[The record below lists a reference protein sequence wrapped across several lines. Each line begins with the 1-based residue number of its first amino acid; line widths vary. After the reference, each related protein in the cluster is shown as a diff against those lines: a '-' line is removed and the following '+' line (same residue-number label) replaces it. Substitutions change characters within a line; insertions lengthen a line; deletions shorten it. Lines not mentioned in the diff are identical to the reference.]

1 MELSTFLQP
10 ASENYANHLAGPTPE
25 RFVPAPACRLLVV
38 LVLLCLLPR
47 AAMALR
53 IPSICPDGVLY
64 VRLAE
69 SIEHGN
75 FLAGT
80 EDMSLNTYPFIL
92 AGLHSL
98 GLDWELAAAL
108 WGVTISTLVVLPL
121 WGWARRQFDDRVALI
136 ACLLYIV
143 NPKMIE
149 WSPEVMR
156 DQTFW
161 FLFTLALYL
170 LWRAATEVRYV
181 WFIAGGAA
189 FTLATL
195 TRFEGLFLLIPITC
209 WMFWRYRALQTDR
222 KKLLIGAAL
231 SIALFPTLLMLASVV
246 FAGGHASFASSHI
259 TRVARI
265 LPWAESLF
273 HHSSASPGAG
283 LEKPMS
289 PSRMIWVFIPTM
301 TRGLSPVFALLLFGG
316 LWGWRREW
324 SRRDHQPLFYATV
337 VVMCGI
343 WVQLWYDKTMCPRYA
358 LPIVLMG
365 APFAALGLLGMLAR
379 LRRITGWLKWSPRN
393 QAALTSVATVLV
405 VVLSVADTIISNT
418 KYFETRQM
426 AVDLGRWT
434 KTQFPDSPMLLGPVG
449 ITPIVS
455 YYANGIPY
463 HAFRWET
470 NDAMIVAISDNS
482 HAGIV
487 LLQPAKELT
496 HERCDALAAQLQK
509 AGLRML
515 GSNDLPPTCRDIRDI
530 RVLVR
535 TDAVHRVA
543 NEPKRTY

>member
-1 MELSTFLQP
+1 V
-10 ASENYANHLAGPTPE
+10 PTT
-25 RFVPAPACRLLVV
+25 AYRLLVV
-38 LVLLCLLPR
+38 LVLLCLIPR

-75 FLAGT
+75 FLAST

-92 AGLHSL
+92 AGLHRM

-108 WGVTISTLVVLPL
+108 WGVTISSLVVLPL
-121 WGWARRQFDDRVALI
+121 WGWARRQFDDRVALA

-161 FLFTLALYL
+161 FLFMLAIYW
-170 LWRAATEVRYV
+170 LWLAVTEVRYV

-189 FTLATL
+189 FTLAAL
-195 TRFEGLFLLIPITC
+195 TRFEGLFLIVPMVLWT
-209 WMFWRYRALQTDR
+209 FWRHRALQT
-222 KKLLIGAAL
+222 L
-231 SIALFPTLLMLASVV
+231 SVGLFPTLLMLASLLL
-246 FAGGHASFASSHI
+246 AGGHAGFASSHI

-265 LPWAESLF
+265 LPWLESLF
-273 HHSSASPGAG
+273 HRASATIGNS

-289 PSRMIWVFIPTM
+289 AGQMIWVFIPTM
-301 TRGLSPVFALLLFGG
+301 SRGLSPVFALLLFGG

-337 VVMCGI
+337 VAMCGI
-343 WVQLWYDKTMCPRYA
+343 WVQLWCDKTICPRYA

-365 APFAALGLLGMLAR
+365 APFAALGLLGMFAR
-379 LRRITGWLKWSPRN
+379 LRGIVGRLKWNRRS
-393 QAALTSVATVLV
+393 QTALTSVAAVLV
-405 VVLSVADTIISNT
+405 VVLSLTDTVIGT
-418 KYFETRQM
+418 AMYFETRQM
-426 AVDLGRWT
+426 AADLGHWT
-434 KTQFPDSPMLLGPVG
+434 KTRFPDSPMLLGPVG

-455 YYANGIPY
+455 YYADGIPY

-470 NDAMIVAISDNS
+470 NDAMIVAISGNS
-482 HAGIV
+482 RAGIV

-496 HERCDALAAQLQK
+496 RERCDALADQLQH
-509 AGLRML
+509 AGLRLL
-515 GSNDLPPTCRDIRDI
+515 GRDDLPPTCRNL

-535 TDAVHRVA
+535 TDRVA
-543 NEPKRTY
+543 SEPKRAY